1 MHSRARAW
9 RRVTSAHPVIVN
21 LHGGGSIRALALTP
35 LAGGDLLELRSAQYL
50 AVGAEAPIP
59 ADGTLIVP
67 VERVDFV
74 QVL

>member
-1 MHSRARAW
+1 MSARARAW
-9 RRVTSAHPVIVN
+9 RRVTDAHPVIVN

-35 LAGGDLLELRSAQYL
+35 LAGGSLLELRSAQYL
-50 AVGAEAPIP
+50 APDADGPIP
-59 ADGTLIVP
+59 ADGKLIVP